1 MGLSEKVAF
10 KQRPEGGEG
19 QARGGASRPR
29 EPGAEGTGSKQK
41 RPVDKERIE
50 GEDRGCER
58 MDGARVLI
66 WSGSYCNYEQKCQ
79 TT

>member
-41 RPVDKERIE
+41 RPVDQGR
-50 GEDRGCER
+50 
-58 MDGARVLI
+58 
-66 WSGSYCNYEQKCQ
+66 SGQG
-79 TT
+79 TGRR